1 MWGRIK
7 HFNLWRKIYSLK
19 DECWLKWKY
28 IKIDYGFW
36 YCYNLI
42 STILI
47 NQAVIVKESLL
58 SFVLL
63 CTFIAKH
70 AVHCIDLADV
80 QIVTELNTAHWNICG
95 WRCLILLVFLLH
107 GYTYIFTGRHGGLHC
122 GGGKNTAVLYLATG
136 HGGLG
141 RVVQLNQKQI

>member
-1 MWGRIK
+1 M
-7 HFNLWRKIYSLK
+7 
-19 DECWLKWKY
+19 
-28 IKIDYGFW
+28 
-36 YCYNLI
+36 
-42 STILI
+42 
-47 NQAVIVKESLL
+47 KESLL

-80 QIVTELNTAHWNICG
+80 QIITELNTAHRNICG
-95 WRCLILLVFLLH
+95 LRCLILLVFLLH
-107 GYTYIFTGRHGGLHC
+107 DYTYIFTGRHGGFHC
-122 GGGKNTAVLYLATG
+122 GGGKHTAVVYLATG

>member
-1 MWGRIK
+1 M
-7 HFNLWRKIYSLK
+7 
-19 DECWLKWKY
+19 
-28 IKIDYGFW
+28 
-36 YCYNLI
+36 
-42 STILI
+42 
-47 NQAVIVKESLL
+47 KESLL

-80 QIVTELNTAHWNICG
+80 QIITELNTAHRNICG
-95 WRCLILLVFLLH
+95 LRCLILLVFLLH
-107 GYTYIFTGRHGGLHC
+107 DYTYIFTGRHGGPHC
-122 GGGKNTAVLYLATG
+122 GGGKHTAVVYLATG